1 MGTFTVSEVIEQ
13 AVQTEKLGNEF
24 YNQMAAKFEKNEEL
38 RKLFETL
45 AIKELHH
52 EKFFIGLRDK
62 AGTGGAEDWEEVSHY
77 LRAIV
82 ESEFFLGSNKS
93 LPSLEHIKT
102 PAEAVGFAIDFEKE
116 TLLYFYS
123 MREIVRDKEL
133 IDKIIIEEKS
143 HVVLLNRMKKTM
155 SV

>member
-1 MGTFTVSEVIEQ
+1 MGNFSVSEVIEQ
-13 AVQTEKLGNEF
+13 AVQTERLGYEF
-24 YNQMAAKFEKNEEL
+24 YNEMAGRFEKHEEL

-52 EKFFIGLRDK
+52 EKFFAGLREK
-62 AGTGGAEDWEEVSHY
+62 AGTGGAEDWDEVSHY

-102 PAEAVGFAIDFEKE
+102 PEEAVKFALDFEKD

-123 MREIVRDKEL
+123 MRDIVKEKEL

-143 HVVLLNRMKKTM
+143 HVVWLNRMKN
-155 SV
+155 SL

>member
-1 MGTFTVSEVIEQ
+1 MGGFSVSEVIEQ
-13 AVQTEKLGNEF
+13 AVQTERLGYEF
-24 YNQMAAKFEKNEEL
+24 YNQMAGRFEKHEEL

-52 EKFFIGLRDK
+52 EKFFAGLRDK

-82 ESEFFLGSNKS
+82 ESEFFLGKNKS

-102 PAEAVGFAIDFEKE
+102 PEDAVKFALVFEKE

-123 MREIVRDKEL
+123 MREIIADKEL

-143 HVVLLNRMKKTM
+143 HIVSLNRLKKSM
-155 SV
+155 

>member
-1 MGTFTVSEVIEQ
+1 MGSFSVSEVIEQ
-13 AVQTEKLGNEF
+13 AVQTERLGYEF
-24 YNQMAAKFEKNEEL
+24 YNQMAVRFEKHEEL

-52 EKFFIGLRDK
+52 EKFFTGLRDK

-82 ESEFFLGSNKS
+82 ESEFFLGNNKS
-93 LPSLEHIKT
+93 LPSLDHIKT
-102 PAEAVGFAIDFEKE
+102 PEEAVKFALVFEKE

-123 MREIVRDKEL
+123 MREMVQDKEL

-143 HVVLLNRMKKTM
+143 HVVWLNRLKKNM
-155 SV
+155 